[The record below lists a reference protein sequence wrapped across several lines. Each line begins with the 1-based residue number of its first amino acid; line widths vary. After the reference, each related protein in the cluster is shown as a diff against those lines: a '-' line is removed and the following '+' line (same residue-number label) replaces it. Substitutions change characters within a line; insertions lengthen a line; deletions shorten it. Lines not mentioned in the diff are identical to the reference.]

1 MLKGDKTVNDRI
13 YYSRK
18 AEELVNRQRAVGAAV
33 FLLVGLGIGTI
44 LALLFAPNVGEKT
57 RKLIAEAL
65 EDGFKSGQE
74 TVWDATS
81 QLEKEVPDLR
91 QRLEGLLK
99 R

>member
-1 MLKGDKTVNDRI
+1 MNDRV

-18 AEELVNRQRAVGAAV
+18 AEELVKRQQVVGGAI

-74 TVWDATS
+74 TVWEATS
-81 QLEKEVPDLR
+81 QLEKDVPDLR
-91 QRLEGLLK
+91 KRLEGLLK